1 MYLACHD
8 NPACGRARCGLRR
21 RLALARWDDESRVAA
36 LGCHGHSVA
45 GSRVLFSDGQR
56 HNKACF
62 VCDEDATLELKVKTV
77 HYFKGLMVSA
87 ECPHC
92 TRGTAVEL
100 SRWGRPGLH
109 A

>member
-1 MYLACHD
+1 MTSPGWQRWAATGTAW
-8 NPACGRARCGLRR
+8 PGRVFC
-21 RLALARWDDESRVAA
+21 
-36 LGCHGHSVA
+36 
-45 GSRVLFSDGQR
+45 FSDGQR

-87 ECPHC
+87 QCPPC
-92 TRGTAVEL
+92 TRGTGVEL
-100 SRWGRPGLH
+100 SQWGRPALH